1 MYYSMRVVH
10 FIILNKNYGGITME
24 KFTLNYE
31 DSVLFII
38 DIQERLAKVMKDR
51 DQVINNTNVL
61 ISASE
66 ELGFPIIYTEQYP
79 KGLGRTASE
88 LQKGLEEAHGYEKV
102 HFTAY
107 IDEVKEILE
116 KIDRKKI
123 IITGMETH
131 VCVFQTARDLIDNG
145 YKVFIVKDAV
155 SSRTNEN
162 YENGLDLLKEMG
174 AVITNT
180 ETVIFDLLKEAGTP
194 EFKILSKLIK

>member
-1 MYYSMRVVH
+1 
-10 FIILNKNYGGITME
+10 ME
-24 KFTLNYE
+24 KFTLNHE

-79 KGLGRTASE
+79 KGLGRTVSE
-88 LQKGLEEAHGYEKV
+88 LQRGLEEAHGYEKV

-107 IDEVKEILE
+107 IDEVKEILD

-162 YENGLDLLKEMG
+162 YKNGLDLLKEMG

-180 ETVIFDLLKEAGTP
+180 ETVIFDLLKKAGTS
-194 EFKILSKLIK
+194 EFKTLSKLIK